1 MLFNSIIFILFLLLI
16 LGLNFLL
23 RKNSFGQKIL
33 LLLAS
38 LFFYAFWNWKYLAIL
53 VFCICCNYVVGLKIA
68 SSKDNSQ
75 RYLIGGIVVNLGIL
89 VTFKYFNFFN
99 DSIVAFFNLF
109 NLGVDSFT
117 YKVLLP
123 IGISFYT
130 FQAISYIVDVYKLR
144 AKPILSFLDF
154 ALYLSFFPQVIAG
167 PIERVN
173 SLYPQLKG
181 KLLPTYA
188 QFKEGFFLFTIGL
201 FQKVMIGDACGRIVD
216 TIFFDLKHYT
226 SFEILSASLLFT
238 FQIYAD
244 FAGYS
249 NMARGIGL
257 FFGVELSQNFKQ
269 PYFSRNIQEFWRNW
283 HISLSTWLKDYLYIA
298 LGGNRKGRMRYFINI
313 LIVMLLGGLW
323 HGASWNFIVWGIY
336 HGILL
341 VLFQVFKPKIKFN
354 FISIVITFLFVSLGW
369 VLFRLHSWEQ
379 FETYMTQ
386 VKSLTAGPFYLRFLK
401 MIFSFGGALFVI
413 DWLQRRFNSDAFF
426 IHFKSQS
433 LAFGIALS
441 LFLVCIIY
449 IMIKEPYPF
458 IYFQF

>member
-1 MLFNSIIFILFLLLI
+1 MV
-16 LGLNFLL
+16 
-23 RKNSFGQKIL
+23 
-33 LLLAS
+33 A
-38 LFFYAFWNWKYLAIL
+38 
-53 VFCICCNYVVGLKIA
+53 
-68 SSKDNSQ
+68 
-75 RYLIGGIVVNLGIL
+75 
-89 VTFKYFNFFN
+89 FKYFNFFS
-99 DSIVAFFNLF
+99 DSVVAIFNFFDLSVN
-109 NLGVDSFT
+109 SFT
-117 YKVLLP
+117 YEVLLP
-123 IGISFYT
+123 IGVSFYT

-173 SLYPQLKG
+173 RFYPQLKG
-181 KLLPTYA
+181 KLMPTYE

-257 FFGVELSQNFKQ
+257 FFGVQLSQNFKQ
-269 PYFSRNIQEFWRNW
+269 PYFSRNIQEFWRTW
-283 HISLSTWLKDYLYIA
+283 HISLSTWLKDYLYIP
-298 LGGNRKGRMRYFINI
+298 LGGSRKGKIRGFINI

-323 HGASWNFIVWGIY
+323 HGASWNFVVWSAY
-336 HGILL
+336 HAIAL

-354 FISIVITFLFVSLGW
+354 YISITLTFLFVSLGW
-369 VLFRLHSWEQ
+369 VLFRLNSLEQ
-379 FETYMTQ
+379 FESYIIQM
-386 VKSLTAGPFYLRFLK
+386 KSLTVGPFYLRFLK
-401 MIFSFGGALFVI
+401 MIVSFGSVLFLI
-413 DWLQRRFNSDAFF
+413 DWFQRRFNSDAFL

-449 IMIKEPYPF
+449 ISIKKPYPF